1 MGREKGFEEDQKRKL
16 EKTNNYC
23 KNGKNSGKK
32 KLQG

>member
-23 KNGKNSGKK
+23 KNGK
-32 KLQG
+32 KLW